1 MVNLN
6 NMTTESRNE
15 NTMNL
20 DTMSSEEIVKCM
32 NEEDKLIPIAISK
45 VTDKIAKVVDEV
57 VNTFNNHGRLI
68 YIGAGTSGRLGLL
81 DAVECPPTFG
91 VEPEMVTGLIA
102 GGKSAFIKA
111 KEGAEDS
118 EDLCVDDLKKI
129 NLNKNDFL
137 IGLAASGRT
146 PYVIGGLKY
155 AKSIGC
161 KTASIACNSNSI
173 VGKFS
178 DMPIEVN
185 CGAEILTGSTRLKS
199 GTAQKMILNMI
210 STASMIRIGKAYEN
224 LMVDVM
230 QTNEKL
236 KVRARNI
243 VKTATGV
250 TDEIAN
256 EKLKLANGSA
266 KLAIVMI
273 LLNCSAKEAKARLDK
288 TNGHVKP
295 AINFKE

>member
-1 MVNLN
+1 MNLN
-6 NMTTESRNE
+6 NMVTESRNK

-20 DTMSSEEIVKCM
+20 DSMSSEEIIKCM

-57 VNTFNNHGRLI
+57 VEAFKNSGRLI

-91 VEPEMVTGLIA
+91 VNHEMVMGLIA

-118 EDLCVDDLKKI
+118 KELCVEDLKKI
-129 NLNKNDFL
+129 NLSEKDYL

-146 PYVIGGLKY
+146 PYVIGGLEY
-155 AKSIGC
+155 AKQIGC
-161 KTASIACNSNSI
+161 KTACVACNINSK
-173 VGKFS
+173 VSKYA
-178 DMPIEVN
+178 DTAIEVN

-250 TDEIAN
+250 SDEIAN
-256 EKLKLANGSA
+256 EKLKQANGSA

-273 LLNCSAKEAKARLDK
+273 LLNCSANQARDKLQKA
-288 TNGHVKP
+288 NGHVRE
-295 AINFKE
+295 AINI